1 MGESKDPAKKNN
13 LACRSGFAKNDT
25 GDNEKAS
32 YHEARKQNGHR
43 VVNEDT
49 VIHSHPST
57 ERDQQV

>member
-13 LACRSGFAKNDT
+13 IACQWGFAENNT
-25 GDNEKAS
+25 GKNEKAS
-32 YHEARKQNGHR
+32 NHEARKQNGHR